1 MRCTQPPVAGT
12 RLGAGWPLSPK
23 LRGGRPLPCR
33 RTGVGD
39 VGGEKY
45 SSLEL
50 DATAAAGDTGDPGS
64 GGGEAE
70 LSGEPGDGRRAR
82 RLAAL
87 VIIRRI
93 FDPYFNF

>member
-12 RLGAGWPLSPK
+12 RLGVGWPLSPK

-50 DATAAAGDTGDPGS
+50 DATAAVGDTGVPGS

-70 LSGEPGDGRRAR
+70 LSDDSGDGGRVRAAV
-82 RLAAL
+82 LALAL
-87 VIIRRI
+87 VNIL
-93 FDPYFNF
+93 

>member
-1 MRCTQPPVAGT
+1 MRCTLPPYQ
-12 RLGAGWPLSPK
+12 
-23 LRGGRPLPCR
+23 RPLGVEVLSR
-33 RTGVGD
+33 RAGGGV

-70 LSGEPGDGRRAR
+70 LSDVTGGGRRAR
-82 RLAAL
+82 LVAAQ
-87 VIIRRI
+87 VIISS
-93 FDPYFNF
+93 